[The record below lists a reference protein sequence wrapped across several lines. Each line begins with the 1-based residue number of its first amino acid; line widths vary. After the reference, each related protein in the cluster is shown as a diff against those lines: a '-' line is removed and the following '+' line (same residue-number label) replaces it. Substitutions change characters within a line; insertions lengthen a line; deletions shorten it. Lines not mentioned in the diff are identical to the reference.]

1 MAFSGNLE
9 DLSIVDVIQ
18 LIHTT
23 RKTGTLKVEG
33 RKGDISIAFNDGFMV
48 GASHYQQGARIGKIL
63 VEAGVI
69 TEEARNKAL
78 KIQAEAGDNRKP
90 LIATLLENGLA
101 DSNAA
106 YLALETLIELSI
118 VEILTWKKGFF
129 TLQVDEILVC
139 DEFRYFPE
147 NLNNQMAL
155 PTEHL
160 LMDALRIFDEKMRDG
175 LLNMEEDAAE
185 EAIASAT
192 PPEHIETPASSTIF
206 LSAEDLG
213 LDNLDDLKPKL
224 PVFHE
229 ALNDHPFS
237 GTIQAAEFNEIIKK
251 STARL
256 QKTVNLPETSLV
268 FLETVAKF
276 FQRAITFVVW
286 ENELVAER
294 SIGIKSNR
302 EAGVSPV
309 MGFRIPR
316 SKGKIFNSVIENGL
330 LFYGRT
336 EDELLQRELYP
347 AIGAPKD
354 STVLLL
360 PLKLGKRVVAIVYAD
375 FGEQT
380 ANEIQITRL
389 EHFAEYASIVI
400 ESTMIKKQLAA
411 ENS

>member
-48 GASHYQQGARIGKIL
+48 GAIHYQQGARIGKIL

-69 TEEARNKAL
+69 TEEARNKGL
-78 KIQAEAGDNRKP
+78 KIQAEAGDKRKP

-118 VEILTWKKGFF
+118 VEILTWKKGTF
-129 TLQVDEILVC
+129 TLQIDEILVC
-139 DEFRYFPE
+139 DEFRYFPD
-147 NLNNQMAL
+147 NLNEQMAL

-175 LLNMEEDAAE
+175 LLKMEEDSAE
-185 EAIASAT
+185 EPPTSAT
-192 PPEHIETPASSTIF
+192 PPESIETPVGSNIS

-213 LDNLDDLKPKL
+213 LDNLDGLKPKL
-224 PVFHE
+224 PAFHE
-229 ALNDHPFS
+229 ALKDQPSS
-237 GTIQAAEFNEIIKK
+237 GTLQTPEFNEIIKK
-251 STARL
+251 ATARL

-268 FLETVAKF
+268 FLETVGKF
-276 FQRAITFVVW
+276 FQRALTLVIW

-294 SIGIKSNR
+294 GIGINTIR
-302 EAGVSPV
+302 ESGPGPV

-316 SKGKIFNSVIENGL
+316 SKGTVFDSVIENGL
-330 LFYGRT
+330 LFYGKT
-336 EDELLQRELYP
+336 EDELLRKELYP
-347 AIGAPKD
+347 AIGSPKD
-354 STVLLL
+354 ATVLLL

-375 FGEQT
+375 FAEQP
-380 ANEIQITRL
+380 ASEIQITRL
-389 EHFAEYASIVI
+389 ENFAEYASMVI
-400 ESTMIKKQLAA
+400 ESAMIKKNLAT